1 MAYSP
6 QRHSTAEPQPKKK
19 NGHHHEAHEEHEGRK
34 LFFEIRCPVR
44 NPVFVSFANFVVR
57 KSFVGWRIRNSR
69 PPKTFAQAAKTF
81 KHSST
86 EAPRTKNP
94 KHEGREFETIS
105 NDRNAQNS
113 KAASFGFGVSDFSK
127 WTFICLWVCFGFRYS
142 DLGFD

>member
-6 QRHSTAEPQPKKK
+6 RRPSAAEPQPKKK

-86 EAPRTKNP
+86 KWAYAITAGSGAVGWMLVGHVSGRREAT
-94 KHEGREFETIS
+94 
-105 NDRNAQNS
+105 
-113 KAASFGFGVSDFSK
+113 
-127 WTFICLWVCFGFRYS
+127 
-142 DLGFD
+142 